1 MFLVWHLTTSC
12 LHLCAGRQWVFQTCS
27 QFAYFQT
34 TDSFNQ
40 PFGSL
45 FPLKFF
51 LQQCL
56 DIYGPK
62 FTPETIE
69 GAVEWTNTYYG
80 AREIASSAT
89 NIVFPN
95 GSIDPWHALGI
106 TSTTSKTVE
115 AIFINGTAHCANM
128 YPPRDSDLEELK
140 DARIK
145 ITTLISVVRIVQYYQ
160 LEDVWCLVLPVGR
173 CVVFSGTS

>member
-1 MFLVWHLTTSC
+1 M
-12 LHLCAGRQWVFQTCS
+12 FQTCS

-45 FPLKFF
+45 FPLKFIM
-51 LQQCL
+51 QQCL
-56 DIYGPK
+56 DIYGLE

-69 GAVEWTNTYYG
+69 DAVEWTNTYYG
-80 AREIASSAT
+80 AREIATSAS

-106 TSTTSKTVE
+106 TSTTSKTVD

-140 DARIK
+140 EARIK
-145 ITTLISVVRIVQYYQ
+145 ITTLISVVRIVQCYQ
-160 LEDVWCLVLPVGR
+160 LEDVCCFVVSVGICVLFCG
-173 CVVFSGTS
+173 FSWNMSGV